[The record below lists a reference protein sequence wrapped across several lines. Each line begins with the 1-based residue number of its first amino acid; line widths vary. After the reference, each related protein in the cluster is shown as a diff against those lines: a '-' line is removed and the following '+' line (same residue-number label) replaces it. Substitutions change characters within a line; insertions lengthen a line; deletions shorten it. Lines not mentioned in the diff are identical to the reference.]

1 MDIFALNPVAPAT
14 AAPGTAM
21 PAARAAG
28 AGGLA
33 DHRTTVYPQSAR
45 PAPGRAVAHCI
56 DNDRIPRYLMARRDK
71 KAA

>member
-1 MDIFALNPVAPAT
+1 MDVLALNPVAPAT
-14 AAPGTAM
+14 AAPATAM
-21 PAARAAG
+21 RAARTAG

-33 DHRTTVYPQSAR
+33 DHRPAVYPQSAR
-45 PAPGRAVAHCI
+45 PAPGRAVAHHI